1 MYMQRLNLYCCK
13 YQSALKHQASLY
25 FPMVPLTAF
34 IICVIYGLML
44 IEMSIIILQTLIVLV
59 IVA

>member
-1 MYMQRLNLYCCK
+1 MYMQRLNLYFCK

-34 IICVIYGLML
+34 VICVIYGLML
-44 IEMSIIILQTLIVLV
+44 IEMSIIIL
-59 IVA
+59 